1 MDSETL
7 VQLNVARHSG
17 QKLGTS
23 EMLKMIS
30 DQTAPQPTAR
40 ESLYH
45 LLAMIADP
53 KAVKQRLDQL
63 DAAAAA
69 AEKKIAAAAEAEKAT
84 AKLEDELKA
93 ARKRNEEAMADD
105 RAAQQ
110 VELTRRHDEL
120 PCANARLSSASK
132 RSAAYTRRPVC
143 SAMSGWRKRGS

>member
-1 MDSETL
+1 
-7 VQLNVARHSG
+7 
-17 QKLGTS
+17 
-23 EMLKMIS
+23 MLKMIS

-110 VELTRRHDEL
+110 VELTRRHDEIAVRERSL
-120 PCANARLSSASK
+120 EQREQEIGRLHAQASVLRDERMEK
-132 RSAAYTRRPVC
+132 TRKLKDALGSAA
-143 SAMSGWRKRGS
+143 